1 MNQAPP
7 SRLPLIG
14 ITADSSGCEQTGS
27 KTNQEGLYSLASRY
41 CDAVENA
48 GGLPIIIPHSRSRTQ
63 IHSLLTR
70 IDGLLISGGGF
81 DIDPAYYDEQ
91 PIARLGKINS
101 QRTFTELE
109 SIAFG
114 LDRDLPMLGICGGAQ
129 AINVAL
135 GGSLYQD
142 IATQLPAAQKHQQ
155 EECSDENGHVV
166 EVMRGTL
173 LYKICDRRTL
183 GVNTTHHQA
192 IRNLGE
198 GLAINATAP
207 DGVIEGIES
216 KKHSFVL
223 GLQWHP
229 ELLAQSEAVQ
239 RKIFS
244 SFVLA
249 CRRLHSGTSPGRR
262 SL

>member
-1 MNQAPP
+1 MSQAPA
-7 SRLPLIG
+7 SLPVIG
-14 ITADSSGCEQTGS
+14 ITADSSACEKTGS
-27 KTNQEGLYSLASRY
+27 RTNREGLYSLASRY
-41 CDAVENA
+41 CDAIENA

-63 IHSLLTR
+63 IRHLLRR

-81 DIDPAYYDEQ
+81 DIDPAYYGEQ
-91 PIARLGKINS
+91 PIAELGKINS
-101 QRTFTELE
+101 QRTFTELQ

-114 LDRDLPMLGICGGAQ
+114 LDQDLPMLGICGGAQ

-142 IATQLPAAQKHQQ
+142 IQTQLPAAQKHRQ
-155 EECSDENGHVV
+155 DERSNSYGHVV
-166 EVMRGTL
+166 EVARGTL
-173 LYKICDRRTL
+173 LYKVCRRQRL
-183 GVNTTHHQA
+183 QVNTTHHQA
-192 IRNLGE
+192 IRKLGK

-207 DGVIEGIES
+207 DGLIEGIES

-229 ELLAQSEAVQ
+229 EVLARREAVQ

-249 CRRLHSGTSPGRR
+249 CRRLHCGT
-262 SL
+262 

>member
-1 MNQAPP
+1 MSLAPP

-27 KTNQEGLYSLASRY
+27 KTKREGLYSLASRY
-41 CDAVENA
+41 CDAIENA

-63 IHSLLTR
+63 IRHLLKR

-81 DIDPAYYDEQ
+81 DIDPAYYSEQ
-91 PIARLGKINS
+91 PIAKLGKINP

-109 SIAFG
+109 VIGFG

-142 IATQLPAAQKHQQ
+142 IPTQCPAALKHQQ
-155 EECSDENGHVV
+155 EERSSNCGHVV
-166 EVMRGTL
+166 EVVRGTL
-173 LYKICDRRTL
+173 LYKICRCRKL
-183 GVNTTHHQA
+183 NVNTTHHQA
-192 IRNLGE
+192 IRRIGE
-198 GLAINATAP
+198 GIAINAMAP
-207 DGVIEGIES
+207 DGLIEGIES
-216 KKHSFVL
+216 KNHSFVV

-229 ELLAQSEAVQ
+229 EVLAQSEVIQ
-239 RKIFS
+239 RRIFS

-249 CRRLHSGTSPGRR
+249 CRRLRR
-262 SL
+262 AL

>member
-1 MNQAPP
+1 MSQAPP

-14 ITADSSGCEQTGS
+14 ITADSSGCQRTGS
-27 KTNQEGLYSLASRY
+27 TTNLEGLYSLPSRY

-48 GGLPIIIPHSRSRTQ
+48 GGLPIIIPHSRSRDQ
-63 IHSLLTR
+63 IRHLLKR

-81 DIDPAYYDEQ
+81 DIDPAYYSEQ
-91 PIARLGKINS
+91 PIAQLGKINPP
-101 QRTFTELE
+101 RTFTELE

-142 IATQLPAAQKHQQ
+142 IATQFPTTLNHQQ
-155 EECSDENGHVV
+155 EERSNNFGHVV
-166 EVMRGTL
+166 EVTRGTL
-173 LYKICDRRTL
+173 LYKICGRQTL
-183 GVNTTHHQA
+183 KVNTTHHQA

-198 GLAINATAP
+198 SLAINAIAP
-207 DGVIEGIES
+207 DGLIEGIES
-216 KKHSFVL
+216 ENHSFVL

-229 ELLAQSEAVQ
+229 EVLAQSEAIQ

-244 SFVLA
+244 SFVTV
-249 CRRLHSGTSPGRR
+249 CKRLHRGI
-262 SL
+262 

>member
-1 MNQAPP
+1 MSQAPA
-7 SRLPLIG
+7 SRLPVIG
-14 ITADSSGCEQTGS
+14 ITADSSEQTGS
-27 KTNQEGLYSLASRY
+27 KANREGLYSLASRY
-41 CDAVENA
+41 CDAIENA

-63 IHSLLTR
+63 IRHLLRR

-81 DIDPAYYDEQ
+81 DIDPTYYSEQ
-91 PIARLGKINS
+91 PIAELGKIKP

-109 SIAFG
+109 SIACG

-155 EECSDENGHVV
+155 EERSDSYRHIV
-166 EVMRGTL
+166 EVARGTL
-173 LYKICDRRTL
+173 LYKICSRQRL
-183 GVNTTHHQA
+183 MVNTTHHQA
-192 IRNLGE
+192 IRMLGK
-198 GLAINATAP
+198 GLAINAIAS
-207 DGVIEGIES
+207 DGLIEGIES

-229 ELLAQSEAVQ
+229 EVLARSEAVQ
-239 RKIFS
+239 RRIFL

-249 CRRLHSGTSPGRR
+249 CRRLHCST
-262 SL
+262 

>member
-1 MNQAPP
+1 MSQAPS

-14 ITADSSGCEQTGS
+14 ITADSSGCDQTGS
-27 KTNQEGLYSLASRY
+27 KTKRDGLYSLASRY
-41 CDAVENA
+41 CDAIENA
-48 GGLPIIIPHSRSRTQ
+48 GGLPIIIPHSRSQTQ
-63 IHSLLTR
+63 IRHLLRR

-81 DIDPAYYDEQ
+81 DIDPAYYSEQ
-91 PIARLGKINS
+91 PIAKLGKIKP

-109 SIAFG
+109 AVAFG

-129 AINVAL
+129 AINIAL

-142 IATQLPAAQKHQQ
+142 IETQFPAALRHQQ
-155 EECSDENGHVV
+155 EEHSRNYGHAV
-166 EVMRGTL
+166 ELARGTL
-173 LYKICDRRTL
+173 LYKVCRRRIL
-183 GVNTTHHQA
+183 KVNTTHHQA
-192 IRNLGE
+192 IRKLGKD
-198 GLAINATAP
+198 LAVNATAP
-207 DGVIEGIES
+207 DGLIEGIES

-229 ELLAQSEAVQ
+229 EVLARREAVQ

-249 CRRLHSGTSPGRR
+249 CSRLC

>member
-1 MNQAPP
+1 MSQAPA
-7 SRLPLIG
+7 SLPVIG
-14 ITADSSGCEQTGS
+14 ITADSSECEKTGS
-27 KTNQEGLYSLASRY
+27 RTNREGLYSLASRY
-41 CDAVENA
+41 CDAIENA

-63 IHSLLTR
+63 IRHLLRR

-81 DIDPAYYDEQ
+81 DIDPAYYGEQ
-91 PIARLGKINS
+91 PIAELGKINS
-101 QRTFTELE
+101 QRTFTELQ

-142 IATQLPAAQKHQQ
+142 IQTQLPAAQKHRQ
-155 EECSDENGHVV
+155 DERSNSYGHVV
-166 EVMRGTL
+166 EVARGTL
-173 LYKICDRRTL
+173 LYKVCRRQRL
-183 GVNTTHHQA
+183 QVNTTHHQA
-192 IRNLGE
+192 IRKLGK

-207 DGVIEGIES
+207 DGLIEGIES

-229 ELLAQSEAVQ
+229 EVLARREAVQ
-239 RKIFS
+239 RKIFA

-249 CRRLHSGTSPGRR
+249 CRRLHCGT
-262 SL
+262 

>member
-1 MNQAPP
+1 MSQAPP
-7 SRLPLIG
+7 SRLPVIG
-14 ITADSSGCEQTGS
+14 IIADSSECEQTGS
-27 KTNQEGLYSLASRY
+27 RTNRKGLYSLASRY
-41 CDAVENA
+41 CDAIENA
-48 GGLPIIIPHSRSRTQ
+48 GGLPIIIPHSRSRTR
-63 IHSLLTR
+63 IRHLLRR

-81 DIDPAYYDEQ
+81 DIDPAYYGEQ
-91 PIARLGKINS
+91 PIAKLGKINP

-142 IATQLPAAQKHQQ
+142 IETQLPAAQKHQQ
-155 EECSDENGHVV
+155 EERSDRYRHVV
-166 EVMRGTL
+166 ELVRGTL
-173 LYKICDRRTL
+173 LYKVCRRQRL
-183 GVNTTHHQA
+183 KVNTTHHQA
-192 IRNLGE
+192 IRKLGKD
-198 GLAINATAP
+198 LAVNATAP
-207 DGVIEGIES
+207 DGLIEGIES

-229 ELLAQSEAVQ
+229 EVLARSEAVQ
-239 RKIFS
+239 RRIFL

-249 CRRLHSGTSPGRR
+249 CRRLHCGT
-262 SL
+262 

>member
-1 MNQAPP
+1 MSQAPA
-7 SRLPLIG
+7 SLPVIG
-14 ITADSSGCEQTGS
+14 ITADSSECEQTGS
-27 KTNQEGLYSLASRY
+27 KTNREGLYSLASRY
-41 CDAVENA
+41 CNAIENA

-63 IHSLLTR
+63 IRHLLRR

-81 DIDPAYYDEQ
+81 DIDPAYYGEQ
-91 PIARLGKINS
+91 PIAKLGKINS
-101 QRTFTELE
+101 QRTFTELQ

-114 LDRDLPMLGICGGAQ
+114 LERDLPMLGICGGAQ

-155 EECSDENGHVV
+155 EERSDNYGHVV
-166 EVMRGTL
+166 AVARGTL
-173 LYKICDRRTL
+173 LYKVCRRQRL
-183 GVNTTHHQA
+183 QVNTTHHQA
-192 IRNLGE
+192 IRKLGK

-207 DGVIEGIES
+207 DGLIEGIES

-229 ELLAQSEAVQ
+229 EVLARREAVQ
-239 RKIFS
+239 RKIFTF
-244 SFVLA
+244 FVLA
-249 CRRLHSGTSPGRR
+249 CRRLHCGT
-262 SL
+262 

>member
-1 MNQAPP
+1 MSQAPA
-7 SRLPLIG
+7 SLPVIG
-14 ITADSSGCEQTGS
+14 ITADSSECEKTGS
-27 KTNQEGLYSLASRY
+27 RTNREGLYSLASRY
-41 CDAVENA
+41 CDAIENA

-63 IHSLLTR
+63 IRHLLRR

-81 DIDPAYYDEQ
+81 DIDPAYYGEQ
-91 PIARLGKINS
+91 PIAELGKINS
-101 QRTFTELE
+101 QRTFTELQ

-142 IATQLPAAQKHQQ
+142 IQTQLPAAQKHRQ
-155 EECSDENGHVV
+155 DERSNSYGHVV
-166 EVMRGTL
+166 EVARGTL
-173 LYKICDRRTL
+173 LYKVCRRQRL
-183 GVNTTHHQA
+183 QVNTTHHQA
-192 IRNLGE
+192 IRKLGK

-207 DGVIEGIES
+207 DGLIEGIES

-229 ELLAQSEAVQ
+229 EVLARREAVQ

-249 CRRLHSGTSPGRR
+249 CRRLHCGT
-262 SL
+262 

>member
-1 MNQAPP
+1 MSQAPP
-7 SRLPLIG
+7 SRLPVIG
-14 ITADSSGCEQTGS
+14 ITADSSECEQTGS
-27 KTNQEGLYSLASRY
+27 RTNREGLYSLASRY
-41 CDAVENA
+41 CDAIENA

-63 IHSLLTR
+63 IRHLLRR

-81 DIDPAYYDEQ
+81 DIDPAYYGEQ
-91 PIARLGKINS
+91 PIAKLGKINS

-142 IATQLPAAQKHQQ
+142 IETQLPAAQKHQQ
-155 EECSDENGHVV
+155 EERSDSYGHVV
-166 EVMRGTL
+166 EVARGTL
-173 LYKICDRRTL
+173 LYKVCRRQRL
-183 GVNTTHHQA
+183 KVNTTHHQA
-192 IRNLGE
+192 IRKLGK
-198 GLAINATAP
+198 GLVINATAS
-207 DGVIEGIES
+207 DGLIEGIES
-216 KKHSFVL
+216 KQHSFVL

-229 ELLAQSEAVQ
+229 EVLARREAVQ
-239 RKIFS
+239 QKIFS

-249 CRRLHSGTSPGRR
+249 CRRLHCRT
-262 SL
+262 

>member
-1 MNQAPP
+1 MSQALA

-27 KTNQEGLYSLASRY
+27 KPNREGLYSLASRY
-41 CDAVENA
+41 CDAIENA
-48 GGLPIIIPHSRSRTQ
+48 GGLPIIIPHSRSRSQ
-63 IHSLLTR
+63 IDHLLGR
-70 IDGLLISGGGF
+70 VDGLLISGGGF
-81 DIDPAYYDEQ
+81 DIDPAYYNEQ
-91 PIARLGKINS
+91 PIAKLGKINS

-114 LDRDLPMLGICGGAQ
+114 LHRDLPMLGICGGAQ

-142 IATQLPAAQKHQQ
+142 IETQLSGAHKHQQ
-155 EECSDENGHVV
+155 EEEPSDNYGHIV
-166 EVMRGTL
+166 EVAPGTL
-173 LYKICDRRTL
+173 LYKICGRQRL
-183 GVNTTHHQA
+183 KVNTTHHQA
-192 IRNLGE
+192 IRNLGK
-198 GLAINATAP
+198 GLAVNATAP
-207 DGVIEGIES
+207 DGLIEGIES

-229 ELLAQSEAVQ
+229 EVLARSEAVQ

-249 CRRLHSGTSPGRR
+249 CRRLHCGI
-262 SL
+262 

>member
-7 SRLPLIG
+7 NRLPLIG
-14 ITADSSGCEQTGS
+14 ITADSSGCEQTGVEAKRES
-27 KTNQEGLYSLASRY
+27 LYSLASRY
-41 CDAVENA
+41 CDAIESA
-48 GGLPIIIPHSRSRTQ
+48 DGLPIILPHSRSRTQ
-63 IHSLLTR
+63 IHGLLTR

-81 DIDPAYYDEQ
+81 DIDPAYYHEQ
-91 PIARLGKINS
+91 PIAKLGKINS
-101 QRTFTELE
+101 QRTFTELK

-142 IATQLPAAQKHQQ
+142 IPTQCPAALKHQQ
-155 EECSDENGHVV
+155 EERGSSCGHVV
-166 EVMRGTL
+166 EVMPGTL
-173 LYKICDRRTL
+173 LYKICDCPTVR
-183 GVNTTHHQA
+183 VNTTHHQA
-192 IRNLGE
+192 IRNLGV

-216 KKHSFVL
+216 KTHSFVL

-229 ELLAQSEAVQ
+229 EVLARSEAVQ

-249 CRRLHSGTSPGRR
+249 CRRLHCGI
-262 SL
+262 

>member
-1 MNQAPP
+1 MSQAPP
-7 SRLPLIG
+7 SRPPVIG
-14 ITADSSGCEQTGS
+14 ITADSSKCEQTGS
-27 KTNQEGLYSLASRY
+27 RTNREGLYSLASRY
-41 CDAVENA
+41 CDAIENA

-63 IHSLLTR
+63 IRHLLRR

-81 DIDPAYYDEQ
+81 DIDPAYYGEQ
-91 PIARLGKINS
+91 PIAKLGKINS

-114 LDRDLPMLGICGGAQ
+114 LERDLPMLGICGGAQ

-142 IATQLPAAQKHQQ
+142 IGTQLPAAQKHQQ
-155 EECSDENGHVV
+155 EERSDRYGHIV
-166 EVMRGTL
+166 EVARGTL
-173 LYKICDRRTL
+173 LYKVCHRQKL
-183 GVNTTHHQA
+183 KVNTTHHQA
-192 IRNLGE
+192 IRKLGK
-198 GLAINATAP
+198 GLAVNATAA
-207 DGVIEGIES
+207 DGLIEGIES

-229 ELLAQSEAVQ
+229 EVLARSEAVQ
-239 RKIFS
+239 RRIFS

-249 CRRLHSGTSPGRR
+249 CRRLHCGT
-262 SL
+262 